1 MEERGFMPKI
11 IDNKLQKERIARA
24 AWRVIQSEGIENASV
39 RKIANEAGISPG
51 TLQHNFKT
59 QGQLL
64 KFAME
69 QVVENINQRVVD
81 FNQTM
86 PELNIDNT
94 KLLLLNL
101 VPMNTEQEL
110 EAEVWLAL
118 TLKSL
123 HEPELQK
130 IKTET
135 YQTMQLLLLA
145 LLGQLHDAGLLKEG
159 LKLEKEAVKLQL
171 LLDALTLHR
180 MLSPEEMA
188 PEAMKDLIS
197 QHMDKLSERKE
208 NIK

>member
-1 MEERGFMPKI
+1 MPKI
-11 IDNKLQKERIARA
+11 IDNKLQKERIAKA

-59 QGQLL
+59 QSQLL

-86 PELNIDNT
+86 PELNIDNA
-94 KLLLLNL
+94 KLLLMNL

-135 YQTMQLLLLA
+135 YQTMQQLLLA
-145 LLGQLHDAGLLKEG
+145 LLGQLCDAGLLKEG

-180 MLSPEEMA
+180 MLSPEEMT

-197 QHMDKLSERKE
+197 QHMDELSERKE

>member
-1 MEERGFMPKI
+1 MPKL
-11 IDNKLQKERIARA
+11 IDSKLQKARIAKA

-59 QGQLL
+59 QSQLL

-69 QVVENINQRVVD
+69 QVVEHINQRVTE
-81 FNQTM
+81 FNQIM
-86 PELNIDNT
+86 PELNIQNA

-101 VPMNTEQEL
+101 VPMNGEQEL

-123 HEPELQK
+123 HEPELMK

-135 YQTMQLLLLA
+135 YQAMQQLLVA
-145 LLGQLHDAGLLKEG
+145 LLGQLYAAGFLKESIQ
-159 LKLEKEAVKLQL
+159 LEKEAVKLQL
-171 LLDALTLHR
+171 LLDALALHR
-180 MLSPEEMA
+180 MLSPENMT
-188 PEAMKDLIS
+188 PEVMKDLIS
-197 QHMDKLSERKE
+197 QHMDELSVKKE